1 MNKLLMSKNGPAIT
15 GLILGVIAA
24 FLVKL
29 GNPGNM
35 GFCVACFTRDIAGA
49 LGLHRAAVVQ
59 FLRPEIPGFI
69 LGAFGSALFFGEYRP
84 RGGSSPL
91 VRLGLGFFA
100 MIGALVF
107 LGCPWRAYLRLAG
120 GDWNAISGIAGL
132 IVGVC
137 VGIAFLYRGFS
148 LGAARP
154 CPKWAGSVM
163 PLFALAILALLYFR
177 PLFGPEGTGPVFFSD
192 KGPGS
197 MHAPVLISLAA
208 GLAVGFLAQRS
219 RFCTVG
225 AIRDFVMLRDS
236 HLLKGILAFIAAAF
250 VTNMAL
256 GQFKAGFEGQ
266 PVAHTMQLWNFLGMV
281 LSGLAF
287 TLAGGCPGRMLIMSG
302 EGDNDAGVFFAG
314 MLLGAAFAHNFS
326 LASSGAGVGA
336 FGIPATITGLVFCL
350 AVGGLF
356 MNRLD

>member
-1 MNKLLMSKNGPAIT
+1 MNKLLMSKNGPAVT

-24 FLVKL
+24 FLVKF

-69 LGAFGSALFFGEYRP
+69 IGAFLSSLFFGEYRP
-84 RGGSSPL
+84 RGGSSPM
-91 VRLGLGFFA
+91 VRFGLGFFS

-120 GDWNAISGIAGL
+120 GDWNALAGIAGL
-132 IVGVC
+132 VVGVIIG
-137 VGIAFLYRGFS
+137 VGFLYRGFS

-154 CPKWAGSVM
+154 CTKWSGMIM
-163 PLFALAILALLYFR
+163 PLIAVSLLALLFFR
-177 PLFGPEGTGPVFFSD
+177 PLFGAGGTGPIFFSES
-192 KGPGS
+192 GPGS

-208 GLAVGFLAQRS
+208 GLIVGFLAQRS

-225 AIRDFVMLRDS
+225 AIRDLVMLRDS
-236 HLLKGILAFIAAAF
+236 HLFKGIAAFVAAAF
-250 VTNMAL
+250 VTNLAL

-302 EGDNDAGVFFAG
+302 EGDNDAGVFFVG
-314 MLLGAAFAHNFS
+314 MLVAAAFAHNFS

-336 FGIPATITGLVFCL
+336 FGIPATIVGFAFCF